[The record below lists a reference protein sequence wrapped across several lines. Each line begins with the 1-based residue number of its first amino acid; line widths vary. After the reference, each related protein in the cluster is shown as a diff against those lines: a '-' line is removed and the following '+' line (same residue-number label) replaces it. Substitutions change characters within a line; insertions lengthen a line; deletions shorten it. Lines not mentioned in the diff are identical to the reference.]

1 MINTKLLT
9 RKFKLVSTI
18 SGYKYNFLNVIDTD
32 FDNTAVKL
40 GINGDVVEID
50 GAYFGHNKY
59 HLNGASRRSNKCILG
74 MTERT
79 HPTYNPKPN
88 FYFFMLQVKIEKN
101 LNFLLKNMYLLSEK
115 WL

>member
-1 MINTKLLT
+1 MIH
-9 RKFKLVSTI
+9 TI

-74 MTERT
+74 MTELIQHIT
-79 HPTYNPKPN
+79 
-88 FYFFMLQVKIEKN
+88 
-101 LNFLLKNMYLLSEK
+101 LNQIFIFLCYK
-115 WL
+115 